1 MTKRGLKSTWSQA
14 LISFIFPIILI
25 LGFRWVLFEP
35 FVIPSSSMVPNLLV
49 HDHILVLKSS
59 LGLRLPFSEF
69 WMLRWSSPKRGD
81 VMVFKYPENP
91 NVYYI
96 KRLIG
101 IPGDKIEI
109 DDGRISVNGEEWP
122 ASAANPHADDEMDFS
137 YFMENSELESHRIRF
152 YKDKNSLQ
160 EKKTYE
166 VPPEHFFFMG
176 DNRDQSSDGRVWGFV
191 PERYLIG
198 HAWVIWLSCE
208 KTLVSAPYI
217 CDFSTLRTNRMFQK
231 VP

>member
-1 MTKRGLKSTWSQA
+1 MTKHGLQSTWGQA

-59 LGLRLPFSEF
+59 LGLRLPFSDF
-69 WMLRWSSPKRGD
+69 WLLRWSSPKRGD

-101 IPGDKIEI
+101 IPGDKIEVE
-109 DDGRISVNGEEWP
+109 DDRISVNGEEWS
-122 ASAANPHADDEMDFS
+122 ASAAEPQADDEMDFS
-137 YFMENSELESHRIRF
+137 YFMENSGLESHRIRF

-160 EKKTYE
+160 EKKMYE
-166 VPPEHFFFMG
+166 VPLEHFFFMG

-208 KTLVSAPYI
+208 NTLVSAPYI